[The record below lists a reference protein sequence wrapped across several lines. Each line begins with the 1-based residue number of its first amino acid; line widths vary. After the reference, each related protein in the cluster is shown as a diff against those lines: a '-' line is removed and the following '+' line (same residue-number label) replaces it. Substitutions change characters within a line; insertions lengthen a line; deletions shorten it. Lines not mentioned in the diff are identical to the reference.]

1 MATVHPS
8 TNLVIK
14 PQQAQSNKEINHKQS
29 NSVIFN
35 QSNKQKE
42 KIYIFYTYTQI
53 KTVIYR
59 NKSRFT
65 SITYLPNKQ
74 FKTNKIIQKKKRQKR
89 GKQQI
94 DPTANK
100 SLNRQSKQNS
110 KQTVQSTRQFVIL
123 NMGKTFTEA
132 ACVKQE
138 YEDVI

>member
-65 SITYLPNKQ
+65 SITSLPNKQ